1 MSTITTDMALAFT
14 KELKILYAEDD
25 LELQEQTKE
34 LFEVL
39 FGSVTVASDGAE
51 ALAYYEQEAFDIV
64 ISDIKMPIMD
74 GIELSTRIRDKNPY
88 QSIII
93 ISAYNDIEDL
103 MKFINLNIRQFIQKP
118 INIDNM
124 IETLYFTAKNIVNE
138 KMVDEYRES
147 LEHSNKE
154 LTTKN
159 EELMSLVRI
168 LDAKLLQIAKNED
181 TQTEDIDLSNADI
194 QKEQLSELKELEID
208 ISGAAVLVGL
218 SKNLNLSNIQVL
230 GKLFSSYAEI
240 IESYEA
246 YNKLSISIKELGE
259 TLTSDAQN
267 FINRVDDITILLE
280 SFIYVLRMWRTKV
293 VENEFSKA
301 IDLHSSM
308 INDITTIISIING
321 TEDDIQTDMEFF

>member
-14 KELKILYAEDD
+14 KDLKILYAEDD
-25 LELQEQTKE
+25 LELQKQTRE

-39 FGSVTVASDGAE
+39 FSSVTVASDGAE
-51 ALAYYEQEAFDIV
+51 ALAYYEKEAFDMV
-64 ISDIKMPIMD
+64 ISDIKMPVMD
-74 GIELSTRIRDKNPY
+74 GIELSTRIREKNPY
-88 QSIII
+88 QCIII
-93 ISAYNDIEDL
+93 ISAYNDTEYL
-103 MKFINLNIRQFIQKP
+103 MKFINLNIRQFLQKP

-138 KMVDEYRES
+138 KMIDEYRES

-168 LDAKLLQIAKNED
+168 LDAKLLQIAKNEN
-181 TQTEDIDLSNADI
+181 TQTDDIDLSKADI
-194 QKEQLSELKELEID
+194 QEEQLSELKELEID

-230 GKLFSSYAEI
+230 GKLFSSYADI
-240 IESYEA
+240 IESYEI
-246 YNKLSISIKELGE
+246 YNKLSVSIKELGE

-293 VENEFSKA
+293 VEKEFSKA